1 MSNCSTKL
9 MYKKLNTMNIK
20 NTNEF
25 DLDEINDFDSGNDF
39 EKIIINENDEIKK
52 ILEFLQNLDETIFC
66 GITGSGS
73 CCFAAFDNYE
83 IANNSLSLFKEAY
96 PKLWSLVA
104 ENNC

>member
-20 NTNEF
+20 NNNEF

-52 ILEFLQNLDETIFC
+52 ILEFLQLYKQF
-66 GITGSGS
+66 
-73 CCFAAFDNYE
+73 
-83 IANNSLSLFKEAY
+83 
-96 PKLWSLVA
+96 
-104 ENNC
+104 